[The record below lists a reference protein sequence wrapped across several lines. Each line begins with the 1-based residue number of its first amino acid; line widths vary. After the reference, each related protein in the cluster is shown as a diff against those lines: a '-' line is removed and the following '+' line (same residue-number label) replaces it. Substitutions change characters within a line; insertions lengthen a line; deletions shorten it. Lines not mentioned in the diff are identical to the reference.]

1 MIIRVLFLGVGA
13 ALRDG
18 LAEPQVSLVVLHPF
32 ASKEMSEGRGGGPDR
47 GVLSENL
54 AEPFPSEL
62 QPTLC

>member
-32 ASKEMSEGRGGGPDR
+32 ASRDE
-47 GVLSENL
+47 
-54 AEPFPSEL
+54 
-62 QPTLC
+62 